1 LFYHLEPDICL
12 EEYSYHDFMQ
22 AFLIDAI
29 DEFEMFLQYQRNLK
43 ILITLAFSTEF
54 VRISKII
61 PETSISFT

>member
-1 LFYHLEPDICL
+1 
-12 EEYSYHDFMQ
+12 MQ